1 MNGCSCVNLRH
12 ISAIA
17 FYKTWGNSSV
27 IGVYIEIGEHLF
39 LHVNGNFFALSRLSV
54 RTALYSPLPPVP
66 RPPPHDSLKNR
77 LNNLRLLHMIS

>member
-27 IGVYIEIGEHLF
+27 ISVYIEIGEHLF
-39 LHVNGNFFALSRLSV
+39 LHVYGNFFALGRLSV
-54 RTALYSPLPPVP
+54 RTALYSPLPP
-66 RPPPHDSLKNR
+66 PPPPQDSLKNR

>member
-39 LHVNGNFFALSRLSV
+39 LHVYGNFFALGRLSV
-54 RTALYSPLPPVP
+54 RTALYSPLPPP
-66 RPPPHDSLKNR
+66 SSSP
-77 LNNLRLLHMIS
+77 RLLEEPFE